1 MGLRPMVVGARL
13 PLPGGPP
20 LRRAPFHLPLALAA
34 LLASAAPA
42 GAVLDIDA
50 RGPCLNAGNFVMRIT
65 NAGIAGNAFLD
76 VGLSSDPS
84 FESPANSGIECLNY
98 AALWVGAVDAS
109 GREHVSGA
117 PLLEWRPTLAKDDRV
132 RGVRRGDPGTRRL
145 VDDDGDGRIDEEV
158 LNGKDDD

>member
-42 GAVLDIDA
+42 GAVLDIDD

-76 VGLSSDPS
+76 AGLS
-84 FESPANSGIECLNY
+84 
-98 AALWVGAVDAS
+98 VGAIDAS
-109 GREHVSGA
+109 GRAHVSGA
-117 PLLEWRPTLAKDDRV
+117 PLLEWRPTLAEDDRV
-132 RGVRRGDPGTRRL
+132 RMARRGDPGTRRL